1 MLLDGLDGRD
11 AKDVGANLNR
21 VRLSVPQNMERNV
34 LQQFTLME
42 K

>member
-21 VRLSVPQNMERNV
+21 VRLSVLKTWNGMCYSSS
-34 LQQFTLME
+34 L
-42 K
+42 